1 MAEGVTTHS
10 LRFGASGLSVVNES
24 EQLSALIG
32 DIYQASLDPGLQID
46 VLEKIAGFAGGRSCG
61 LLSRHSSSKAE
72 SVYSYIGTDPDS
84 LQVYAESHPQLDPI
98 VSAGPLDVEQVL
110 STADLMPYDEFR
122 LGRFYREWAE
132 PRGWVDVASVVIDR
146 SAASC
151 TLLGIIRH
159 EVNGM
164 VDDEMRRRMA
174 LVIPHVRRAL
184 YVGNTINLKQ
194 AEAACF
200 SGILDGLSVGMIL
213 VDGNGCIVHANA
225 AGSAILG
232 AGDFLRAVGGR
243 LAAGDAQTNET
254 LREVI
259 TAADAGD
266 AAVGIRGTAV
276 PLTAQDGERYVAH
289 VLPLSCGAARR
300 VGLACTA
307 VVALFVRKVAL
318 EASSPSDVIG
328 RIYKLTPTELRV
340 LLAIVDIGGVPEV
353 AAALGVAAT
362 TIKTHLG
369 NLFEKTGVARQADL
383 VKLVAGFSTPLAS

>member
-1 MAEGVTTHS
+1 MAEGRTSASV
-10 LRFGASGLSVVNES
+10 ASGLSVVNES

-32 DIYQASLDPGLQID
+32 DIYQASLDPGLQIE

-61 LLSRHSSSKAE
+61 LLSKYSSSKAE
-72 SVYSYIGTDPDS
+72 NVYGYVGTDPDS
-84 LQVYAESHPQLDPI
+84 LQVYAESHPQLDAM
-98 VSAGPLDVEQVL
+98 VSAMQLDAERVV
-110 STADLMPYDEFR
+110 STADLMPYDQFR

-132 PRGWVDVASVVIDR
+132 PRGWVDVACAVIDR
-146 SAASC
+146 SATSC

-159 EVNGM
+159 QADGM

-174 LVIPHVRRAL
+174 LVIPHVRRARH
-184 YVGNTINLKQ
+184 VGNTINLKQ

-213 VDGNGCIVHANA
+213 VDGNGCIVHANS
-225 AGSAILG
+225 AGSTILG

-259 TAADAGD
+259 TAADAGA
-266 AAVGIRGTAV
+266 AAVAIRGIAV

-289 VLPLSCGAARR
+289 VLPLSSGAARR
-300 VGLACTA
+300 AGLASTA
-307 VVALFVRKVAL
+307 VAALFVRKVAL
-318 EASSPSDVIG
+318 EASSPSDVIS